1 MTVIYYRGNES
12 QYRARERMMDVID
25 QANGSELPPVL
36 QTSSK
41 RLPWVVGFVAIFIG
55 LCVGGP
61 FYRPHIDRMIEAL
74 VAHEVVPMPALSPED
89 KAALSEIRSGQQQVS
104 EEISALNRNIDA
116 QQADLKRMLD
126 QIAALTSRIESLQ
139 NIAAHLPADIRPPV
153 AQAASKPATRA
164 TRPPKAEGPVS
175 VGGAPLGSRAGDGPP
190 MIQ

>member
-1 MTVIYYRGNES
+1 MTSAAPKLRQS
-12 QYRARERMMDVID
+12 
-25 QANGSELPPVL
+25 
-36 QTSSK
+36 
-41 RLPWVVGFVAIFIG
+41 
-55 LCVGGP
+55 P

-116 QQADLKRMLD
+116 QQADLERMLD

-139 NIAAHLPADIRPPV
+139 NIAAHPADIRPPV

>member
-1 MTVIYYRGNES
+1 
-12 QYRARERMMDVID
+12 MMDVID

-41 RLPWVVGFVAIFIG
+41 RLPWVVGFVAIFTG

-89 KAALSEIRSGQQQVS
+89 KATLSEIRSGQQQVS